1 MSFTKNTPLKLR
13 ELGFEFA
20 YKNTP
25 FCDCEY
31 EVYKR
36 KISKDNTEYSLEA
49 TIDQPDNVISFSII
63 DENDIEFPGVKSI
76 TDLKKL
82 ISFLEPKKVKYI
94 NNEEGD

>member
-1 MSFTKNTPLKLR
+1 MSFAKNTPLKLR

-36 KISKDNTEYSLEA
+36 KITTNNTEYSLEA
-49 TIDQPDNVISFSII
+49 TIDQPDNVVSFSII
-63 DENDIEFPGVKSI
+63 DENDIELPGVQSI
-76 TDLKKL
+76 ADLKRL